1 MHSSFSLLTYE
12 YLHICGSR
20 FRGGIGIS
28 SPSLKGLWSKVEQRG
43 GKFEFS
49 SLWHFAN
56 ISGCHLDETK
66 SHALYLD
73 IWKYKNTKNM
83 IVVPYCS
90 TASLIGL
97 PCWQQPNENLEHRF
111 CIFLSWAER
120 FPFWL
125 PFFYHVS
132 LQHLKK
138 KIPSYI
144 LFPLVPSHLS
154 SKLSFTFW
162 LILFFCMKRRS
173 FWRRREQRAREERGQ
188 GLHFVILLFCVSK
201 ACSPAWLPCE
211 LLCEGARHRSPRAV
225 KHCSLFS
232 IVASHEERYS
242 REEERLQFTLEL
254 CLCLYNCAYLLWEE
268 SCQRALNFNISSL
281 ILLLLKSL

>member
-90 TASLIGL
+90 TASLMGL

-173 FWRRREQRAREERGQ
+173 FWRRREQRARERERTRAALCHSFVLRLKGLLAGLITMWAALWRSAASFSEGCQTLFPFFYCGQ
-188 GLHFVILLFCVSK
+188 SWGKIFKRRGKVAVYSGAMFVFVQLCILALRGV
-201 ACSPAWLPCE
+201 LPTCTE
-211 LLCEGARHRSPRAV
+211 
-225 KHCSLFS
+225 F
-232 IVASHEERYS
+232 
-242 REEERLQFTLEL
+242 
-254 CLCLYNCAYLLWEE
+254 
-268 SCQRALNFNISSL
+268 
-281 ILLLLKSL
+281 